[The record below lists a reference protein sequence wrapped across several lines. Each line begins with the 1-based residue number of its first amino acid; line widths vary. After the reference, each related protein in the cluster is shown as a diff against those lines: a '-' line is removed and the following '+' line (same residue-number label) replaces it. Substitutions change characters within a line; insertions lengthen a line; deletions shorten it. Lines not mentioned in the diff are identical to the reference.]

1 MDLNRNDQTNTHE
14 IRGLSA
20 REGELTCV
28 LATVCFPSLRR
39 QYNFRLKNKSLELNE
54 LGPGRTSHNLRK
66 KVSVI
71 MLT

>member
-1 MDLNRNDQTNTHE
+1 M
-14 IRGLSA
+14 
-20 REGELTCV
+20 CV
-28 LATVCFPSLRR
+28 GNHLFSVPEEAVQFS
-39 QYNFRLKNKSLELNE
+39 FKNKSLELNE

>member
-1 MDLNRNDQTNTHE
+1 M
-14 IRGLSA
+14 
-20 REGELTCV
+20 CV
-28 LATVCFPSLRR
+28 GNHLFSVPEEAVQFSFKK
-39 QYNFRLKNKSLELNE
+39 QIKSLELNE